1 MTTATLA
8 DTGRERCFR
17 SSARA
22 ASHPRTGP
30 ASPVS
35 AALRA
40 ENSFINTYQHPVYS
54 FLYYVKLCFV
64 VHFLIVLYNDYNYY
78 YYSLFCQIMQAKMH

>member
-22 ASHPRTGP
+22 ASRPRTGP

-40 ENSFINTYQHPVYS
+40 ENSFSSYTLTVTKEIISIYKIRI
-54 FLYYVKLCFV
+54 KL
-64 VHFLIVLYNDYNYY
+64 
-78 YYSLFCQIMQAKMH
+78 